1 MRYGGDE
8 YYDGYGDEDGIDMDI
23 PIFNWKSQELSK
35 SIPYSVN
42 AEIFCQNDDEFK

>member
-23 PIFNWKSQELSK
+23 PIFN
-35 SIPYSVN
+35 
-42 AEIFCQNDDEFK
+42 